1 MNKRLLIVMLLVL
14 LSGCWDSDEIEDM
27 YYLHSIGLDYQDDQ
41 YEIYA
46 QVFNFQALPSAGG
59 DQGGEGLQ
67 AIVGKG
73 QGETIVDAV
82 HDLYPA
88 AQRRMFWGHLS
99 SIVFTEEA
107 LNNDIEGALDVLSRF
122 YEIRPN
128 LWMFATEEP
137 LEVLLNTFPIMDLNV
152 IFSYFGDPKES
163 HAQSSYI
170 SPIIYNEFN
179 ANRNEPGR
187 TVLLPV
193 IGIEDDR
200 WVDEKGAKRN
210 LSVNAVSLVQ
220 GKQYYGILKD
230 DEMLGVRWIQEET
243 RRSPI
248 VVYNDDLEPSG
259 LAVFRVKEVKMV
271 PNENAQPVTFN
282 IEIEVEGRLIEM
294 LNDVTEEQIL
304 ASAERTIKENVR
316 NTFNKALELEADV
329 YSFSYELFRQNPRK
343 WKDIDEDIELGED
356 TLQEIKVDVHLR
368 DSGVERIP

>member
-27 YYLHSIGLDYQDDQ
+27 YYIHSIGLDFQDNQ

-59 DQGGEGLQ
+59 EQGGEGLQ

-88 AQRRMFWGHLS
+88 AQRRIFWGHLS
-99 SIVFTEEA
+99 SVVFTEEA
-107 LNNDIEGALDVLSRF
+107 LNNDIEGAIDVLSRF

-128 LWMFATEEP
+128 LWMFATDEP
-137 LEVLLNTFPIMDLNV
+137 LEELLNTFPIMNLNV
-152 IFSYFGDPKES
+152 IFSYFGEPKES
-163 HAQSSYI
+163 HGQSSYI

-200 WVDEKGAKRN
+200 WIDEGGYKSN

-230 DEMLGVRWIQEET
+230 EEMLGVRWIQEET

-259 LAVFRVKEVKMV
+259 LAVFRVKDVKII
-271 PNENAQPVTFN
+271 PNQNEDPVTFD
-282 IEIEVEGRLIEM
+282 IEIEVQGRLIEM
-294 LNDVTEEQIL
+294 LNDITEEQIV
-304 ASAERTIKENVR
+304 ASAEKTIKEDVR
-316 NTFNKALELEADV
+316 KTFEQALDFEADV
-329 YSFSYELFRQNPRK
+329 YSLSYELFRQDHQK
-343 WKDIDEDIELGED
+343 WKELGEDIELGED
-356 TLQEIKVDVHLR
+356 TLQEIKIDVNLM